1 MDVVDSHTGGEPT
14 RLIIRGGPDLGS
26 GSLAE
31 RRAVFARDFDH
42 VRRRCINEP
51 RGSDFLVG
59 GLLCEPIDPNCTAG
73 VIFFNNVGMLHM
85 CGHGTMGVAAT
96 LVHLGR
102 IGPGLHK
109 LETPVGVVTMEVHD
123 ANRVTIQNVPSWRY
137 REAVSVDVP
146 ERGQVTGDI
155 VWGGNWFFCC
165 NEPPCELVR
174 SNVRELTDAAEA
186 VKAALVAQGITG
198 AQHGEI
204 DHIDF
209 FGPGQTDGA
218 DSRNFVLCPGGAY
231 DRSPCGTGTSA
242 KLATLAASGALEP
255 GVTWVQE
262 SIIGSRFEGHY
273 RLASQA
279 EAASVMASNG
289 SPVIIPSITGR
300 AFITGEATII
310 SQEGDPFANG
320 IV

>member
-42 VRRRCINEP
+42 IRRRCINEP

-59 GLLCEPIDPNCTAG
+59 GLLCEPIDPSCAAG

-96 LVHLGR
+96 LIHLGR
-102 IGPGLHK
+102 IGPGVHQ

-186 VKAALVAQGITG
+186 VKAELVAQGITG

-231 DRSPCGTGTSA
+231 DRSPCCTGTSA
-242 KLATLAASGALEP
+242 KLAALAATGALEP
-255 GVTWVQE
+255 GVIWVQE

-279 EAASVMASNG
+279 EAASVMAPKG

-300 AFITGEATII
+300 AFITGEATMI